1 VPLDERFRGYGM
13 NKCIHLRALAQ
24 RGDRFHVVGG
34 HFCLADAHEK
44 SVSHRLTYGEG
55 SGYRKHIIAA
65 LYRRAAEEQQQ
76 QQQGKVPVRVSLRT
90 AALLGDGKQST
101 KTKTKAKRSQLQLQ
115 LRHSRQLL
123 V

>member
-1 VPLDERFRGYGM
+1 LDERFRGYGM
-13 NKCIHLRALAQ
+13 NKCIHLRALAK

-44 SVSHRLTYGEG
+44 SVAHKLTYGKG

-65 LYRRAAEEQQQ
+65 LYRRAAEEQQL
-76 QQQGKVPVRVSLRT
+76 GKVPVHISLRT
-90 AALLGDGKQST
+90 ASLFSDSKKNT
-101 KTKTKAKRSQLQLQ
+101 KKMSQLQLQ
-115 LRHSRQLL
+115 HSRQLL

>member
-1 VPLDERFRGYGM
+1 MPLDERFRGYGM

-44 SVSHRLTYGEG
+44 SVAHRLTYGEG

-76 QQQGKVPVRVSLRT
+76 QGKVPVRVSLRT
-90 AALLGDGKQST
+90 AALLGDGKKKSTQT
-101 KTKTKAKRSQLQLQ
+101 KTKRSQLQLQ
-115 LRHSRQLL
+115 LRHPRQLL